1 MISTLLTEAHELQPD
16 VVRLRRAI
24 HRQPEL
30 GLHLPH
36 TQAAVLQAL
45 DGLGLSIRKGERLT
59 SVVAIL
65 EGARPGPSIVLRADM
80 DALPVREETG
90 LDYAS
95 RIDGVMHAC
104 GHDAHVAMLVGAAR
118 LLAGRREQLSGR
130 VVFMFQPG
138 EEGYHGARHMLEE
151 GLGIPGG
158 APSAA
163 FALHGGSRHPAGV
176 VATRPGPI
184 LASGDTLEAV
194 IHGRGG
200 HASAPHDCLD
210 PIPVACE
217 IVQALQTF
225 VTRRVDAFDPAVITI
240 AKIEAGSTRN
250 VIPETAHLL
259 GTIRTVSERTRERVL
274 EGVEQLVK
282 GLAAAHGA
290 EAQVKLIRGYPV
302 TVNDED
308 ITTFVSRVAAELLGE
323 DRVRPMA
330 TPMMGS
336 EDFSYV
342 LRQIPGT
349 LMFLGTRPDGEAV
362 PIPNHSNRM
371 VVNETAMATGV
382 ALHAAVALRFLD
394 GRHGDRPASAG
405 ALQHAA
411 RART

>member
-1 MISTLLTEAHELQPD
+1 MVSSLMISTLLGDAQELQPE

-24 HRQPEL
+24 HRHPEL
-30 GLHLPH
+30 GLHLPR
-36 TQAAVLQAL
+36 TQAAVVQAL
-45 DGLGLSIRKGERLT
+45 EGQGLSIRTGERLT
-59 SVVAIL
+59 SVVATL
-65 EGARPGPSIVLRADM
+65 EGTQPGPSILLRADM

-90 LDYAS
+90 LEFTS
-95 RIDGVMHAC
+95 EVEGVMHAC

-118 LLAGRREQLSGR
+118 LLVRHRDKLAGR
-130 VVFMFQPG
+130 VIFMFQPG
-138 EEGYHGARHMLEE
+138 EEGYHGARYMLEE
-151 GLGIPGG
+151 GLNVGG
-158 APSAA
+158 VAPTAA
-163 FALHGGSRHPAGV
+163 FALHGGARFRAGMV
-176 VATRPGPI
+176 GTRPGPI
-184 LASGDTLEAV
+184 LASGDTIDAV

-210 PIPVACE
+210 PIPIACE

-250 VIPETAHLL
+250 VIPETARML

-274 EGVEQLVK
+274 EGVERLVK

-290 EAQVKLIRGYPV
+290 QAEVKLIRGYPV
-302 TVNDED
+302 TVNDEG
-308 ITTFVSRVAAELLGE
+308 ITSFASHVAADLLGE
-323 DRVRPMA
+323 DRVRLMS

-342 LRQIPGT
+342 LRQVPGT
-349 LMFLGTRPDGEAV
+349 LMFLGTRPDGDAP

-371 VVNETAMATGV
+371 VVNETALATGV

-394 GRHGDRPASAG
+394 PARPARPA
-405 ALQHAA
+405 
-411 RART
+411 

>member
-104 GHDAHVAMLVGAAR
+104 GHDAHVAMLIGAAR

-349 LMFLGTRPDGEAV
+349 LMFLGTRPDGEAA

>member
-163 FALHGGSRHPAGV
+163 FALHGGSLHPAGV

-349 LMFLGTRPDGEAV
+349 LMFLGTRPDGEAA

-394 GRHGDRPASAG
+394 GRHGDRPASAC

>member
-225 VTRRVDAFDPAVITI
+225 VTRRVDAFNPAVITI

-349 LMFLGTRPDGEAV
+349 LMFLGTRPDGEAA

>member
-1 MISTLLTEAHELQPD
+1 
-16 VVRLRRAI
+16 
-24 HRQPEL
+24 
-30 GLHLPH
+30 
-36 TQAAVLQAL
+36 
-45 DGLGLSIRKGERLT
+45 
-59 SVVAIL
+59 
-65 EGARPGPSIVLRADM
+65 
-80 DALPVREETG
+80 
-90 LDYAS
+90 
-95 RIDGVMHAC
+95 MHAC

-349 LMFLGTRPDGEAV
+349 LMFLGTRPDGEAA